1 EAGLEEVVLAVLQEN
16 RLERNLGRV
25 PGGEQVLG
33 ERKVLDRTAVPRAG
47 DMSRPTRRGE
57 AAGQERADGPGR
69 VSPQPLAPRAR
80 LGGAAAQEEAV
91 EGEPDPARRLRFDEP
106 APLHVF

>member
-1 EAGLEEVVLAVLQEN
+1 VVLAVLRED

-33 ERKVLDRTAVPRAG
+33 ERKVLDRTAAPRAG

-80 LGGAAAQEEAV
+80 LVVPAAQEDAV
-91 EGEPDPARRLRFDEP
+91 EGESDPARRFRLGEP
-106 APLHVF
+106 APLHVFRSL